1 MKKNTSNRF
10 FSVILLIAFALV
22 VPINAQKMSAE
33 DIVAK
38 HLASIAPD
46 NIRAEIKNQ
55 LVFYNVEFKQKGS
68 TAIVN
73 GKGLI
78 LSEGNKSLW
87 GMTLS
92 SNDYPQDQFS
102 FNGSETNVA
111 FTRPGARSIIGDF
124 IRSYDEIMKNGL
136 LGGTLST
143 SWALANRETK
153 KARLSYDGT
162 KNINGREAYVLSY
175 SPKGSSDLD
184 VKMYFDQQNF
194 QHLRT
199 EYSRV
204 IAARQGVSI
213 DGSAGQTPDRYRLIE
228 DFSDFTK
235 MGNLTLPSTYK
246 LFYSYSR
253 IATIRE
259 AEWNFK
265 VTNYSFNQKLESNSF
280 EINQNTK

>member
-1 MKKNTSNRF
+1 MSSRI
-10 FSVILLIAFALV
+10 FSMILLIAFALI
-22 VPINAQKMSAE
+22 VPANAQKISAE
-33 DIVAK
+33 DVISK

-46 NIRAEIKNQ
+46 DKRAEIKNQ
-55 LVFYNVEFKQKGS
+55 LIFYNVEFKQKGN
-68 TAIVN
+68 TAVVN

-78 LSEGNKSLW
+78 VSQGNKTLW
-87 GMTLS
+87 GMSLN

-111 FTRPGARSIIGDF
+111 FTRPGVRSIIGDF

-153 KARLSYDGT
+153 KAKFSYEGT

-204 IAARQGVSI
+204 IAATQGGSI
-213 DGSAGQTPDRYRLIE
+213 DGSAGQTPDRYRLVE
-228 DFSDFTK
+228 DFSDFAK

-246 LFYSYSR
+246 LFYNYSR
-253 IATIRE
+253 SATVRE

-265 VTNYSFNQKLESNSF
+265 VANYSFNQKLEANSF
-280 EINQNTK
+280 DINQNTKQ